1 MDGQLPN
8 THRVPSVFIFGSSG
22 NKKFMSA
29 HKSAWEQKNPDARV
43 WTLCGNPFYEKTR
56 LPGMMSA
63 GQLEEQD

>member
-1 MDGQLPN
+1 M
-8 THRVPSVFIFGSSG
+8 FIFGSSG